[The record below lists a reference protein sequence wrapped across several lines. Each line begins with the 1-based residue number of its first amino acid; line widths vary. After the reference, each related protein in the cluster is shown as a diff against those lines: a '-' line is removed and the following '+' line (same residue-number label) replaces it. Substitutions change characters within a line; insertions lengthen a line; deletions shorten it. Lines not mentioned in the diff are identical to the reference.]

1 MYGLIDEKGIK
12 IDYIRRNLQMAIE
25 EKKITEFRLKRFRHI
40 IESLETVL
48 APKKG
53 KKVEVLQRVANEK
66 LENAFQ
72 SGMDGCSLAKHCS
85 KN

>member
-53 KKVEVLQRVANEK
+53 KKSGSIAEGGQRKVRKRIPKWHGWLQSCKA
-66 LENAFQ
+66 LF
-72 SGMDGCSLAKHCS
+72 
-85 KN
+85 